1 MAKERLLDVRATI
14 RAGGEPFDDI
24 MQAVAEL
31 EVDEELVLLAPF
43 EPVPLFGVLGAKGF
57 SHTTESLGGG
67 DYRVRFTRTPGS

>member
-31 EVDEELVLLAPF
+31 DADEDLVLLAPF

-57 SHTTESLGGG
+57 THATESLGGG
-67 DYRVRFTRTPGS
+67 DYRVRFTRSASS